1 MQRYH
6 TNYLLM
12 TNIDIVDGIDCLQV
26 LQHAS
31 GKQKYLTVRTYTSS
45 WMIGPDI
52 DWGWYSWWIRSA
64 SAGSG
69 CPASPV
75 NKNNDRYKRTSWE
88 YVGDKYDWHNA
99 EIVITCATHC

>member
-1 MQRYH
+1 MA
-6 TNYLLM
+6 NL
-12 TNIDIVDGIDCLQV
+12 DIVDGIDCLQV

-31 GKQKYLTVRTYTSS
+31 GKQKYLSVRTYYTGSR
-45 WMIGPDI
+45 WMIGSDI
-52 DWGWYSWWIRSA
+52 DGWWGSCWLRSA

-99 EIVITCATHC
+99 EIVITCATHKDHKD